1 MLNINN
7 TKLSIRGDKVQDII
21 IVGAI
26 VIGLLQIK
34 APEPADLNVPLDS
47 FSSARAMEKLQ
58 VIAKEPH
65 PIDTPEHDKVRDYLI
80 SELEGLG
87 LSPEVQK
94 SFVTNEWFGRV
105 FTGNVENI
113 IARIPGTD
121 NSKAIMIAGH
131 YDSVPTSPG
140 AADDGA
146 AIAAMLETVRILQ
159 MSGPLKNDVIL
170 LMSDG
175 EEAGLL
181 GSRAFTDEHPWAKDV
196 GLVLNFE
203 ARGNKGE
210 SFMFETS
217 EQNGWIVKEFLKA
230 APQPL
235 AYSLLYNLY
244 KLMPNDTDLTIFRE
258 GGLAGLNFAFG
269 SGLDAITIQ
278 SIHRII

>member
-1 MLNINN
+1 MNHFSSDPPIREQQQVKN
-7 TKLSIRGDKVQDII
+7 TITKWVNRIGIPII

-26 VIGLLQIK
+26 VIGLMQIK
-34 APEPADLNVPLDS
+34 APEPADLNGPLDS

-65 PIDTPEHDKVRDYLI
+65 PIETPEHDKVRDYLI

-94 SFVTNEWFGRV
+94 SFVTNEWFERV
-105 FTGNVENI
+105 FTGNIENI

-170 LMSDG
+170 HMSDG

-181 GSRAFTDEHPWAKDV
+181 GSKAFTDEHPWAKDV

-217 EQNGWIVKEFLKA
+217 E
-230 APQPL
+230 
-235 AYSLLYNLY
+235 
-244 KLMPNDTDLTIFRE
+244 
-258 GGLAGLNFAFG
+258 
-269 SGLDAITIQ
+269 
-278 SIHRII
+278 